1 MMYSR
6 TKNRIKR
13 QSPQR
18 SCSICRVK
26 YDKDALIRIVRSPD
40 GHAVIDKAKKLPGR
54 GAYICPDTECIEK
67 ARKSGRLA
75 RSIGAVIDDG
85 FWSEIAEFAE
95 NMAVNCEL
103 KLRSILGLA
112 RKSGQLLIGKDN
124 IEREKR
130 NVLVMTASDCS
141 QSVRKFAEVHENVA
155 LDMNISELSEVI
167 GSRGG
172 VQIVGLPLDSGF
184 ALQYTL
190 LHGELQHAE
199 RKMPFEYTE

>member
-1 MMYSR
+1 MTYLRNQRKKS
-6 TKNRIKR
+6 N
-13 QSPQR
+13 PQR

-54 GAYICPDTECIEK
+54 GTYICPDTECIEK

-75 RSIGAVIDDG
+75 HSIGAVIDEG
-85 FWSEIAEFAE
+85 FWGELAEFAG
-95 NMAVNCEL
+95 NMAVNNEL

-112 RKSGQLLIGKDN
+112 RKSGQLLIGMDN

-130 NVLVMTASDCS
+130 KVLVMTASDCS
-141 QSVRKFAEVHENVA
+141 ESVRNFAERHENIA

-172 VQIVGLPLDSGF
+172 VQIVGLPLNSGF
-184 ALQYTL
+184 AFQSTPSIKIR
-190 LHGELQHAE
+190 E
-199 RKMPFEYTE
+199 RLC

>member
-1 MMYSR
+1 MTYSQ
-6 TKNRIKR
+6 TMNRRKSR
-13 QSPQR
+13 PQR

-26 YDKDALIRIVRSPD
+26 YDKDALIRIVRSPE

-54 GAYICPDTECIEK
+54 GAYICPDSECIEK

-75 RSIGAVIDDG
+75 HSIGAVIDEG
-85 FWSEIAEFAE
+85 FWNELAEFAG
-95 NMAVNCEL
+95 NMSVNDDL

-112 RKSGQLLIGKDN
+112 RKSGQLLIGTDN

-130 NVLVMTASDCS
+130 KVLVMTASDCS
-141 QSVRKFAEVHENVA
+141 ESVRKFAELHENVA

-172 VQIVGLPLDSGF
+172 VQIVGLPLNSGF
-184 ALQYTL
+184 AKKLK
-190 LHGELQHAE
+190 GDNAI
-199 RKMPFEYTE
+199 